1 MTDTTSTTPTTPA
14 PVPALA
20 IPVANATAAAPAVA
34 ASGAPV
40 LALTG
45 ELSIYQA
52 QELKKTLLDA
62 VQPGATLALDLSGV
76 TALDTAGV
84 QLLLLAQRTAQARQG
99 DVRVTQPSAPVR
111 EVLALLRLDAQ
122 LLQP

>member
-1 MTDTTSTTPTTPA
+1 MTDTTSVPPQATPA
-14 PVPALA
+14 A
-20 IPVANATAAAPAVA
+20 PVASASPPVAAPAPA
-34 ASGAPV
+34 GAPV
-40 LALTG
+40 LTLAG

-84 QLLLLAQRTAQARQG
+84 QLLLLAQRTAQAQRG
-99 DVRVTQPSAPVR
+99 DLRVCRPSAPVL
-111 EVLALLRLDAQ
+111 EVLQLLRLDAQ

>member
-1 MTDTTSTTPTTPA
+1 MTDTTPVPPQATPA
-14 PVPALA
+14 A
-20 IPVANATAAAPAVA
+20 PVAPASPPVAAPAPA
-34 ASGAPV
+34 GAPV
-40 LALTG
+40 LTLAG

-62 VQPGATLALDLSGV
+62 VQPGATLVLDLSGV

-84 QLLLLAQRTAQARQG
+84 QLLLLAQRSAQAQQG
-99 DVRVTQPSAPVR
+99 DVRVIAPSAPVR
-111 EVLALLRLDAQ
+111 EVLELLRLDAQ

>member
-1 MTDTTSTTPTTPA
+1 MTDTTPA
-14 PVPALA
+14 PVQATPVV
-20 IPVANATAAAPAVA
+20 PVAPASPPVATPAPA
-34 ASGAPV
+34 GAPV

-62 VQPGATLALDLSGV
+62 VQPGATLVLDLSGV

-84 QLLLLAQRTAQARQG
+84 QLLLLAQRSAQAQQG
-99 DVRVTQPSAPVR
+99 DLHIRHPSAPVL
-111 EVLALLRLDAQ
+111 EVLQLLRLDAQ